1 MQAIAGASD
10 ILLFECDKV
19 ITSWDFEE
27 RQFRFTRRQQC
38 IADLEKFAGNVRLS
52 NDEFV
57 DACMLAG
64 TPFLPT
70 LPNLTNR
77 TDLLKPHNAIKMI
90 INNGIRSGH
99 AVVLNNQ
106 DDPRCQELGYKGR
119 YQKARLAVKNH
130 PIYTVD
136 GKIEPQHSHELP
148 NDAVAYLGQRL
159 PDELFHYM
167 SRGLINPRI
176 LQWRTTCEVFEVPPP
191 DGGDS
196 LEYKNLVSSKL
207 IPLRTTAINL
217 LSSTL
222 HNWYRHKDLEQ
233 KCWFPDTKKQQYTTV
248 TIRVER
254 PSESQTPALVDTWNV
269 KETIFRDAVNKYQ
282 V

>member
-1 MQAIAGASD
+1 
-10 ILLFECDKV
+10 
-19 ITSWDFEE
+19 
-27 RQFRFTRRQQC
+27 
-38 IADLEKFAGNVRLS
+38 
-52 NDEFV
+52 
-57 DACMLAG
+57 MLAG

-77 TDLLKPHNAIKMI
+77 TDLLKPHNAIKTIM
-90 INNGIRSGH
+90 NNGGVRTGH

-119 YQKARLAVKNH
+119 YPKARLAVKNH
-130 PIYTVD
+130 PIYTGD
-136 GKIEPQHSHELP
+136 GRIEPQHSHELP
-148 NDAVAYLGQRL
+148 NDAVTYLGQRL

-176 LQWRTTCEVFEVPPP
+176 LQWRTSCEIFEVPPL

-207 IPLRTTAINL
+207 IPLRTTAMNL

-222 HNWYRHKDLEQ
+222 HNWYRAKDIEQ
-233 KCWFPDTKKQQYTTV
+233 KCWFPDGNKQLYTSV
-248 TIRVER
+248 SIRVER
-254 PSESQTPALVDTWNV
+254 PSESQTPALVDSWNV
-269 KETIFRDAVNKYQ
+269 REATFREAISKHKVRHKFKVPRNCTNRIEYRLPWQCYPRVAEHRFHRKNHL
-282 V
+282 